1 MNAYNANGG
10 FAATARTAARPVASH
25 RRNSRV
31 ITAQDDPTPE
41 LHNAR
46 GLVIAI
52 MMSAACWAGLG
63 LAFLI

>member
-10 FAATARTAARPVASH
+10 FAATARNAVRTRSSSYAEA
-25 RRNSRV
+25 NE
-31 ITAQDDPTPE
+31 DPTRE

-52 MMSAACWAGLG
+52 MMSAACWAGVG
-63 LAFLI
+63 LAFLL

>member
-10 FAATARTAARPVASH
+10 FAAAARNAVRTRSASYSEV
-25 RRNSRV
+25 N
-31 ITAQDDPTPE
+31 DDPTRE

-52 MMSAACWAGLG
+52 MMSAACWAGVG
-63 LAFLI
+63 LAFLL

>member
-10 FAATARTAARPVASH
+10 FAASARTATCSVSSHGRRSPVAAAH
-25 RRNSRV
+25 
-31 ITAQDDPTPE
+31 DDPTPE

-52 MMSAACWAGLG
+52 MMSAACWAGVG
-63 LAFLI
+63 LALLL

>member
-1 MNAYNANGG
+1 MNTYNASGS
-10 FAATARTAARPVASH
+10 FAASAQTVVQNARRSPFADRH
-25 RRNSRV
+25 G
-31 ITAQDDPTPE
+31 DPTTE

-52 MMSAACWAGLG
+52 MMSAACWAGVG